1 MRRHTVGVMSSGQML
16 GNAAR
21 SLGTAMT
28 EAVTTYYSGQ
38 DMQTA
43 QTIRNAESDSEATDI
58 VRAMRQGRA
67 IDTLMV
73 AASAASGAVAGALL
87 QRTLG
92 NPSMYGVSPVG
103 GLGLLTMLAGLA
115 APLGLP
121 GRAALVAGGATY
133 LAGAQLYSHL
143 FPKEPA
149 P

>member
-1 MRRHTVGVMSSGQML
+1 MRYYTSMSSGEMM
-16 GNAAR
+16 GNAER
-21 SLGTAMT
+21 SLGTALNS
-28 EAVTTYYSGQ
+28 AVATYYDGQ

-43 QTIRNAESDSEATDI
+43 QTIRAAQSDSEATDI

-67 IDTLMV
+67 IDTLMI
-73 AASAASGAVAGALL
+73 AASAASGAVAGAVL

-92 NPSMYGVSPVG
+92 NPTLYGVSPVG

-133 LAGAQLYSHL
+133 LAGAQIYSHL
-143 FPKEPA
+143 FPKEVA

>member
-1 MRRHTVGVMSSGQML
+1 MSSGQMM
-16 GNAAR
+16 GNAER
-21 SLGTAMT
+21 SLGTALHG
-28 EAVTTYYSGQ
+28 AVKTYYDGQ

-43 QTIRNAESDSEATDI
+43 QTIRNAASDSEATDL

-73 AASAASGAVAGALL
+73 AGSAVSGAVAGALL

-92 NPSMYGVSPVG
+92 NPSLYGVSPVG
-103 GLGLLTMLAGLA
+103 GIGLLTMLAGLA

-121 GRAALVAGGATY
+121 GRTALVAGGATY

-143 FPKEPA
+143 FPKEVTP
-149 P
+149 

>member
-1 MRRHTVGVMSSGQML
+1 MRYYTSMSSGEMM
-16 GNAAR
+16 GNAER
-21 SLGTAMT
+21 SLGTALNS
-28 EAVTTYYSGQ
+28 AVATYYDGQ

-43 QTIRNAESDSEATDI
+43 QTIRAAQSDSEATDI

-67 IDTLMV
+67 IDTLMI

-92 NPSMYGVSPVG
+92 NPTLYGVSPVG

-133 LAGAQLYSHL
+133 LAGAQIYSHL
-143 FPKEPA
+143 FPKEVA

>member
-1 MRRHTVGVMSSGQML
+1 MTKYYTSMSSGQMM
-16 GNAAR
+16 GNAER
-21 SLGTAMT
+21 SLGTALNS
-28 EAVTTYYSGQ
+28 AVATYYNGQ

-43 QTIRNAESDSEATDI
+43 QTIRAAQSDSEATDI

-67 IDTLMV
+67 IDTLLI
-73 AASAASGAVAGALL
+73 AGSAASGVVAGAVL
-87 QRTLG
+87 QRKLG
-92 NPSMYGVSPVG
+92 NPTMYGVSPVG

-143 FPKEPA
+143 FPKEVA

>member
-1 MRRHTVGVMSSGQML
+1 MLDAGAKPRAFATGWLTQIAVEERGRRTIAALAATLCSLLAQGLAGQYVPTL
-16 GNAAR
+16 G
-21 SLGTAMT
+21 
-28 EAVTTYYSGQ
+28 
-38 DMQTA
+38 
-43 QTIRNAESDSEATDI
+43 
-58 VRAMRQGRA
+58 
-67 IDTLMV
+67 
-73 AASAASGAVAGALL
+73 ASGAVAGALL

-92 NPSMYGVSPVG
+92 NPSVYGVSPVG

>member
-1 MRRHTVGVMSSGQML
+1 MTRYYTSMSSGEMM
-16 GNAAR
+16 GNAER
-21 SLGTAMT
+21 SLGTALNS
-28 EAVTTYYSGQ
+28 AVATYYDGQ

-43 QTIRNAESDSEATDI
+43 QTIRAAQSDSEATDI

-67 IDTLMV
+67 IDTLMI
-73 AASAASGAVAGALL
+73 AASAASGAVAGAVL

-92 NPSMYGVSPVG
+92 NPTLYGVSPVG
-103 GLGLLTMLAGLA
+103 GLGMLTMLAGLA

-133 LAGAQLYSHL
+133 LAGAQIYSHL
-143 FPKEPA
+143 FPKEVA

>member
-1 MRRHTVGVMSSGQML
+1 VTRYYTSMSSGEMM
-16 GNAAR
+16 GNAER
-21 SLGTAMT
+21 SLGTALNS
-28 EAVTTYYSGQ
+28 AVATYYDGQ

-43 QTIRNAESDSEATDI
+43 QTIRAAQSDSEATDI

-67 IDTLMV
+67 IDTLMI

-92 NPSMYGVSPVG
+92 NPTLYGVSPVG

-133 LAGAQLYSHL
+133 LAGAQIYSHL
-143 FPKEPA
+143 FPKEVA

>member
-1 MRRHTVGVMSSGQML
+1 VTRYYTSMSSGEMM
-16 GNAAR
+16 GNAER
-21 SLGTAMT
+21 SLGTALNS
-28 EAVTTYYSGQ
+28 AVATYYDGQ

-43 QTIRNAESDSEATDI
+43 QTIRAAQSDSEATDI

-67 IDTLMV
+67 IDTLMI

-92 NPSMYGVSPVG
+92 NP
-103 GLGLLTMLAGLA
+103 MLAGLA

-133 LAGAQLYSHL
+133 LAGAQIYSHL
-143 FPKEPA
+143 FPKEVA

>member
-1 MRRHTVGVMSSGQML
+1 MTRYYTSMSSGEMM
-16 GNAAR
+16 GNAER
-21 SLGTAMT
+21 SLGTALNS
-28 EAVTTYYSGQ
+28 AVATYYDGQ

-43 QTIRNAESDSEATDI
+43 QTIRAAQSDSEATDI

-67 IDTLMV
+67 IDTLMI
-73 AASAASGAVAGALL
+73 AASAASGAVAGAVL

-92 NPSMYGVSPVG
+92 NPTLYGVSPVG

-133 LAGAQLYSHL
+133 LAGAQIYSHL
-143 FPKEPA
+143 FPKEVA

>member
-1 MRRHTVGVMSSGQML
+1 MSQPVVRGAYWQKLSTPLRHAQVG
-16 GNAAR
+16 
-21 SLGTAMT
+21 
-28 EAVTTYYSGQ
+28 
-38 DMQTA
+38 
-43 QTIRNAESDSEATDI
+43 
-58 VRAMRQGRA
+58 
-67 IDTLMV
+67 
-73 AASAASGAVAGALL
+73 VAGALL

-92 NPSMYGVSPVG
+92 NPSMYSVSPVG

>member
-1 MRRHTVGVMSSGQML
+1 VTRYYTSMSSGEMM
-16 GNAAR
+16 GNAER
-21 SLGTAMT
+21 SLGTALNS
-28 EAVTTYYSGQ
+28 AVATYYDGQ

-43 QTIRNAESDSEATDI
+43 QTIRAAQSDSEATDI

-67 IDTLMV
+67 IDTLMI
-73 AASAASGAVAGALL
+73 AASAASGAVAGAVL

-92 NPSMYGVSPVG
+92 NPTLYGVSPVG

-133 LAGAQLYSHL
+133 LAGAQIYSHL
-143 FPKEPA
+143 FPKEVA

>member
-1 MRRHTVGVMSSGQML
+1 MTRYYTSMSSGEMM
-16 GNAAR
+16 GNAER
-21 SLGTAMT
+21 SLGTALNS
-28 EAVTTYYSGQ
+28 AVATYYDGQ

-43 QTIRNAESDSEATDI
+43 QTIRAAQSDSEATDI

-67 IDTLMV
+67 IDTLMI

-92 NPSMYGVSPVG
+92 NPTLYGVTPVG

-133 LAGAQLYSHL
+133 LAGAQIYSHL
-143 FPKEPA
+143 FPKEVA

>member
-1 MRRHTVGVMSSGQML
+1 MSKYYPGMSSGQLL
-16 GNAAR
+16 GNAER
-21 SLGTAMT
+21 SLGS
-28 EAVTTYYSGQ
+28 AVHGAVATYYSGQ

-43 QTIRNAESDSEATDI
+43 QTIRNAGSDSEAADL

-73 AASAASGAVAGALL
+73 AASAASGAVSGALL

-92 NPSMYGVSPVG
+92 NPTVYGVSPVG
-103 GLGLLTMLAGLA
+103 GLGLLTVLAGLA

-133 LAGAQLYSHL
+133 LVGAQLYSHL
-143 FPKEPA
+143 FPKEPVV
-149 P
+149 

>member
-1 MRRHTVGVMSSGQML
+1 MTRYYTSMSSGEMM
-16 GNAAR
+16 GNAER
-21 SLGTAMT
+21 SLGTALNS
-28 EAVTTYYSGQ
+28 AVATYYDGQ

-43 QTIRNAESDSEATDI
+43 QTIRAAQSDSEATDI

-67 IDTLMV
+67 IDTLMI

-92 NPSMYGVSPVG
+92 NPTLYGVSPVG

-133 LAGAQLYSHL
+133 LAGAQIYSHL
-143 FPKEPA
+143 FPKEVA